1 MKRILVLFTVVT
13 FSVGIVFA
21 DEAVLIDF
29 SKLVPDILQGQQE
42 QGVLPQNKQ
51 TVMDF
56 STNAG
61 SSFTAEQKSVMKTSL
76 AIENWL
82 VKLAQ
87 SSQTVQNESLSF
99 TKSAASKQFSNVM
112 GVRVHF
118 PVANFNSYAKILP
131 PFDIPAYEFTAVD
144 DQGVISKPDEK
155 PAATRFENGY
165 GIIKNVGAVKAIAVE
180 AYGLN
185 FPCTLSAILIDGSGK
200 EQVVFLGALTYDGW
214 AQLRWDNPQYI
225 QNVRNR
231 TYHLNPLY
239 PIQAPYIKFGG
250 FIVQRDATN
259 AQIVDT
265 DFVTYFKEVRVIYDK
280 AELEVDRDIN
290 DEDTW
295 KIIEDREAAK
305 AKIEAKDFGKDQV
318 FRYLEQRK
326 QATEANFTDPVAG
339 EGGAANA
346 GANP

>member
-1 MKRILVLFTVVT
+1 MKRILVLFALVL
-13 FSVGIVFA
+13 FAAGSVFA

-29 SKLVPDILQGQQE
+29 SKLVPDILDGQQE
-42 QGVLPQNKQ
+42 QGVLPQNRQ

-76 AIENWL
+76 AVENWL

-87 SSQTVQNESLSF
+87 SSKTVLNDSLSF
-99 TKSAASKQFSNVM
+99 TRIAKSKQHENVM

-131 PFDIPAYEFTAVD
+131 PFDIPAYEYTEVSETGD
-144 DQGVISKPDEK
+144 LSKPAEK
-155 PAATRFENGY
+155 PAQTRFEGGY
-165 GIIKNVGAVKAIAVE
+165 GLVKNVGSVKAIAVD

-185 FPCTLSAILIDGSGK
+185 FPCTLSAIIIDGSGI
-200 EQVVFLGALTYDGW
+200 EQVVFLGPLNYDGW
-214 AQLRWDNPQYI
+214 ATLRWDNPQYI

-231 TYHLNPLY
+231 VYHLNPLY
-239 PIQAPYIKFGG
+239 PIQAPYVKFGG
-250 FIVQRDATN
+250 FIIQRDAAN

-265 DFVTYFKEVRVIYDK
+265 DFVAYFKEVRVLFDK
-280 AELEVDRDIN
+280 AELEMERDIN

-295 KIIEDREAAK
+295 SIIEDRELEK
-305 AKIEAKDFGKDQV
+305 AKIEGKDFGKDQV
-318 FRYLEQRK
+318 FRYLEERK
-326 QATEANFTDPVAG
+326 HYTAG
-339 EGGAANA
+339 DEDKFLNPAAAQGGA
-346 GANP
+346 GQQ